1 MLGIGQVAFIFNE
14 MDKRVED
21 VPSTPY
27 IKVGSPI
34 ERRLY
39 KVWVPYYSS
48 RKQKAYD
55 YKEGFYLTELGDEVM
70 RIRGSNI
77 TQRMPYIL
85 ERVKTKLYK
94 ANR

>member
-1 MLGIGQVAFIFNE
+1 MLGVGQVAFIFHE

-27 IKVGSPI
+27 IKVESPI

-39 KVWVPYYSS
+39 KVLVLHGYPV
-48 RKQKAYD
+48 RAQ
-55 YKEGFYLTELGDEVM
+55 V
-70 RIRGSNI
+70 
-77 TQRMPYIL
+77 
-85 ERVKTKLYK
+85 ERVKTKLDR